1 MSILRE
7 KVSELLAEVELF
19 VEELSGRIDTTIESI
34 DSFAPAIVQEL
45 EIFTPL
51 IESIQVESIGQIET
65 IEADLEEILQGTS

>member
-45 EIFTPL
+45 DIFAPL
-51 IESIQVESIGQIET
+51 IESIQTESIGQIET